1 MKCKVIAAIKPAD
14 LEHSLNEFLK
24 QKIVVEDIKYQVTY
38 SHTYGTQIHSAL
50 VMYRDNSNKGAIKI
64 HSKHV

>member
-1 MKCKVIAAIKPAD
+1 MKCKVITAIKPAD
-14 LEHSLNEFLK
+14 LENMLNEFLK

-50 VMYRDNSNKGAIKI
+50 VMYRVNNNKPGIKI
-64 HSKHV
+64 PIKER